1 MSVKLDLQKAFLALR
16 GSPSFDEFVKTL
28 AARREFVVSQL
39 VDALESTNVD
49 VLRGEARAYDYLLK
63 AAKPPENK
71 HHE

>member
-1 MSVKLDLQKAFLALR
+1 MSVRADLEKAFLALR

-39 VDALESTNVD
+39 LGELNSSNVD

-63 AAKPPENK
+63 AATPQSNK
-71 HHE
+71 S